1 MTSPRFLRS
10 PRNLVLDISLDLDE
24 QCSADE
30 EGFDRV
36 TIEIFDANLLVPSTL
51 HDACDAHGVVAVAL
65 VDLHSQ
71 SRLRMPGIDADDGQT
86 QLIQLG
92 P

>member
-1 MTSPRFLRS
+1 M
-10 PRNLVLDISLDLDE
+10 
-24 QCSADE
+24 
-30 EGFDRV
+30 

-65 VDLHSQ
+65 VDLHFQ
-71 SRLRMPGIDADDGQT
+71 SRLRMPGIDADDGQPHF
-86 QLIQLG
+86 IQLG